1 MNLGIR
7 RRTIGVGTPHGETVL
22 NIVGL
27 PPKECVGPASYGAAT
42 RADLREVRDIPKPV
56 ARKSRPRSTYV
67 RYIARVLVPCCFR
80 ATRQAEVRV
89 RKVLIA
95 VASLAVVLGAVGVAP
110 QSQAAVTS
118 RATGLTATVIVG
130 YTN

>member
-1 MNLGIR
+1 M
-7 RRTIGVGTPHGETVL
+7 
-22 NIVGL
+22 
-27 PPKECVGPASYGAAT
+27 
-42 RADLREVRDIPKPV
+42 
-56 ARKSRPRSTYV
+56 
-67 RYIARVLVPCCFR
+67 
-80 ATRQAEVRV
+80 